1 MAKLLRNRHDSAHS
15 AANESNLSIELDGK
29 INQYL
34 QSMEA
39 GRKSCDDK
47 FTFRIAENIK
57 RCLELELYF
66 YSRIFG
72 FIPADPIEPIQIQN
86 LDD

>member
-1 MAKLLRNRHDSAHS
+1 MV
-15 AANESNLSIELDGK
+15 
-29 INQYL
+29 
-34 QSMEA
+34 EA
-39 GRKSCDDK
+39 LKTKGVPVAYVPFEKEQHG
-47 FTFRIAENIK
+47 FRIAKNIK